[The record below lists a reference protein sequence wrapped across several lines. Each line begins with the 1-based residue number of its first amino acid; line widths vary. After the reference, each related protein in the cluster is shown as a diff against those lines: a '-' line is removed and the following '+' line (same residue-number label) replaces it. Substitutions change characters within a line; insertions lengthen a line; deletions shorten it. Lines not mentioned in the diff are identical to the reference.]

1 MTLQSVRAEI
11 VQACQ
16 EAARAPESVT
26 LVAVSKS
33 QPLSA
38 IEAALQ
44 EGQRV
49 FGENK
54 VQEAETKFPALRKK
68 YPDIELHCIGHL
80 QTNKVKMAV
89 GIFDVIET
97 VDRANLAE
105 ALAIE
110 MKRQHRFLPCFVQVN
125 TGEEPQKGGITPQD
139 LSALL
144 HVCRDAGLRIEGLMC
159 IPPVDEDARK
169 HFLLLAQLAK
179 EAGLAKLSMGMSAD
193 FPTAIRCGA
202 THVRVGSAVFG
213 ERVDP

>member
-11 VQACQ
+11 AKACQ
-16 EAARAPESVT
+16 AAVRAPESVT

-33 QPLSA
+33 QPISA

-68 YPDIELHCIGHL
+68 YPDIELHCIGYL

-97 VDRANLAE
+97 VDRTSLAE

-125 TGEEPQKGGITPQD
+125 TGEEPQKGGIAPRD
-139 LSALL
+139 LPALL
-144 HVCRDAGLRIEGLMC
+144 YVCRDAGLRIEGLMC
-159 IPPVDEDARK
+159 IPPVDEDADT
-169 HFLLLAQLAK
+169 HFSLLAKLAD
-179 EAGLAKLSMGMSAD
+179 EVGLAKLSMGMSAD
-193 FPTAIRCGA
+193 FMTAIRYGT
-202 THVRVGSAVFG
+202 THVRVGSAIFG
-213 ERVDP
+213 ERNF